1 MAIVKYFRTS
11 KNITWSDERV
21 ALFKD
26 ELPTELYEMLVKM
39 FSTVYNPNQ

>member
-1 MAIVKYFRTS
+1 
-11 KNITWSDERV
+11 V

-39 FSTVYNPNQ
+39 FSTVYINQ